1 VFGVRKLFL
10 RMLYN
15 VALRVVLGELLNRGG
30 GTVEMRLMS
39 RV

>member
-1 VFGVRKLFL
+1 MFGVRKLFL

-15 VALRVVLGELLNRGG
+15 VALWVVLGELLNRGG
-30 GTVEMRLMS
+30 GTVEMRLKS